1 MKVIRKIYATFD
13 FFIYYLVKLV
23 IANVYIAY
31 DIVTPKMHT
40 RPGFLRIPLTIESHP
55 GLLLFSNLLSMTPGI
70 LTIEISGD
78 RNTMLVH
85 VLYSQ
90 NEKKLVREI
99 EKIQEKV
106 KRITG

>member
-1 MKVIRKIYATFD
+1 MKLIRKIYAIID

-40 RPGFLRIPLTIESHP
+40 RPGFVRVPLTIQSGT
-55 GLLLFSNLLSMTPGI
+55 GLLLFSNLLSMTPGT
-70 LTIEISGD
+70 LVVEISADGK
-78 RNTMLVH
+78 TMLIH

-90 NEKKLVREI
+90 NEKKIAGEI
-99 EKIQEKV
+99 EKIQRKI
-106 KRITG
+106 KRITQ